1 MRILVYGC
9 GQLASGVVREIQ
21 EEATEVVVL
30 GEERSE
36 LERLSSH
43 PNVTGV
49 LLDEPVMYDYL
60 MEAGITSADSFLA
73 LSTDDHDNLLAAQ
86 IAHRMFGVRN
96 VICHVE
102 NPQLQVIYG
111 SLDEARAIT
120 VISYSV
126 GILQDI
132 RYALSE
138 R

>member
-1 MRILVYGC
+1 MRVLVYGS
-9 GQLASGVVREIQ
+9 GQLASGVVRELQ
-21 EEATEVVVL
+21 GDATEVVVL
-30 GEERSE
+30 GVERSE

-43 PNVTGV
+43 PNVIGV

-60 MEAGITSADSFLA
+60 MEAGITGADSFLA

-86 IAHRMFGVRN
+86 IARHVFGVRN
-96 VICHVE
+96 VVCHVE

-111 SLDEARAIT
+111 TLEETKDIT

-132 RYALSE
+132 RYAMSE